1 LLPLNGLLTRRA
13 AAGNPSLKFLKSM
26 EAEHCARFDSARP
39 FTTNNYHVTTTPQA
53 EWRIVL
59 TCDEA
64 AADMRCDRRIPVL
77 AELMEREVAKT
88 ASLSDFE
95 VISVVLYTGPM
106 VSRPAA
112 ARSLRAD
119 PTRRERS
126 A

>member
-1 LLPLNGLLTRRA
+1 MLTRRA
-13 AAGNPSLKFLKSM
+13 ATGNPSLKFLKSM
-26 EAEHCARFDSARP
+26 EAEHCARFDSARS

-77 AELMEREVAKT
+77 AELMELEVSKT
-88 ASLSDFE
+88 ACLSDFE

-106 VSRPAA
+106 VSKPLS
-112 ARSLRAD
+112 ARSPRHTPQAVWLKLA
-119 PTRRERS
+119 
-126 A
+126 